1 MSWLIWVNQATSCAL
16 NFTDIVSL
24 LHLRLTCTLVS
35 LVNNFVF
42 IFLAVWE
49 TFLRWPYY
57 STLCFYCIRAIS
69 YGGIG
74 IVVAHEITHGFDS
87 NGKYYLKLCNKVC
100 SWIKI
105 RFSSDKSHPVHPVT
119 CNSTTFYAIKKT
131 CSLKLWLASSIC
143 WEVVSRQKPQ
153 VVKTSAPVL

>member
-35 LVNNFVF
+35 LVNNSVF

-87 NGKYYLKLCNKVC
+87 NGKYHLKLCNKVC
-100 SWIKI
+100 SWIK
-105 RFSSDKSHPVHPVT
+105 FSFFIWYEPSSSSSYMQLDNIL
-119 CNSTTFYAIKKT
+119 CNKENLFSEI
-131 CSLKLWLASSIC
+131 LAYVINLLRSG
-143 WEVVSRQKPQ
+143 K
-153 VVKTSAPVL
+153 